1 MAKSIEYQVE
11 PPKIGP
17 TAEEELQ
24 RLLQTLHEHGVL
36 RLANDLVASNNDWLK
51 VIVDGLSR
59 KGSLNVIQNI
69 SVLLLALSTIPPERT
84 YKLAF
89 GLRDLINEVSR
100 EREQPQDA
108 KHTAPGARGA
118 WKMLHD
124 DELWQALAPLLNG
137 MKAFSRRMEEEV
149 DKPISSFSGKP
160 SDA

>member
-1 MAKSIEYQVE
+1 MAKAIDYQVE

-69 SVLLLALSTIPPERT
+69 SVLLMALSTIPPEQT
-84 YKLAF
+84 Y
-89 GLRDLINEVSR
+89 
-100 EREQPQDA
+100 
-108 KHTAPGARGA
+108 
-118 WKMLHD
+118 
-124 DELWQALAPLLNG
+124 
-137 MKAFSRRMEEEV
+137 
-149 DKPISSFSGKP
+149 
-160 SDA
+160 